1 MSMKTFR
8 GLIEPSV
15 VDQVPLS
22 TRSGSIGYKIKK
34 LQIIGHNPQTEG
46 YESVL
51 KIYSVPQTT
60 ASVDGVIDFSDNTLL
75 AAAFLTGDHQPSQMF
90 QQVIVVDNVKFN
102 QDIYITHSNT
112 QGHAL
117 NYYMELEQVKLNVDE
132 NTVAT
137 LKDIRNITEDPIT
150 FL

>member
-1 MSMKTFR
+1 MKTFR

-34 LQIIGHNPQTEG
+34 LQFIGHNPQTEG

>member
-51 KIYSVPQTT
+51 NIYSVPQTT